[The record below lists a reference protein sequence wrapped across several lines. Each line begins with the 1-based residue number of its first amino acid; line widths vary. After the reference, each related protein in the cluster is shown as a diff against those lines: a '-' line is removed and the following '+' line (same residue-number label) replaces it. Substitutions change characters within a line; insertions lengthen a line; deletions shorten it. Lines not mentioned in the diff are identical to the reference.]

1 MLVALLKKKD
11 YDTKV
16 TEIENK
22 LNDHNLDKYFT
33 TPEFNKLAADIF
45 KARLAQANLI
55 LKTDFDVKLSSFNR
69 SITNNKSKHLLVKN
83 ELNKFYW

>member
-45 KARLAQANLI
+45 KVRLAQANLI

-69 SITNNKSKHLLVKN
+69 NITNNKSKHLLVKN